1 MIPRAMLSL
10 LLLSACGTGS
20 GDRLPVQGPQLPRA
34 PQAPPG
40 QLVVAGPSDVAMS
53 LDLGE
58 RVDTLVQQAVL
69 AGVTPGAVVAI
80 GRKGRIVHLRGYG
93 HLDPAFGSA
102 AATSTTIYD
111 LASLTKVIGTT
122 TAAMILE
129 EEGLLDLDRPVR
141 EYLSELNA
149 TDKIAITPRML
160 LTHQAGFESFAP
172 LFQSFR
178 GRDAYLTQI
187 NARPLRHPPG
197 TRMEYSDWDLI
208 LMQLIVERLTGTTLD
223 HFLEQRVFTPLGMGD
238 TGFNPPHFIRQRVAP
253 TEIQRFRGGKVHGEV
268 HDENAWA
275 MGGVAGHAGLFS
287 TASDLAMFA
296 EMLLNGGERGG
307 SRIVQEETISRW
319 TARQGPGS
327 TRALG
332 WDTPSPGGSAGKF
345 FGARSFGHT
354 GFTGTSI
361 WIDPDKE
368 LYLILLSNRVNPSRE
383 GTGISTLRF
392 ALADVVQQA
401 VLDVPVLPRNPIQ

>member
-1 MIPRAMLSL
+1 
-10 LLLSACGTGS
+10 
-20 GDRLPVQGPQLPRA
+20 
-34 PQAPPG
+34 
-40 QLVVAGPSDVAMS
+40 MS
-53 LDLGE
+53 LDLGA
-58 RVDTLVQQAVL
+58 RIDTLMEQAVL

-80 GRKGRIVHLRGYG
+80 GRRGRIVHLRGYG

-141 EYLSELNA
+141 EYLPELDA
-149 TDKIAITPRML
+149 TDKARITPRML

-172 LFQSFR
+172 LYQTVR
-178 GRDAYLTQI
+178 GRDGYLRQI
-187 NARPLRHPPG
+187 NARPLRNEPG

-208 LMQLIVERLTGTTLD
+208 LLQLIVERLSGTTLD
-223 HFLEQRVFTPLGMGD
+223 RFLEQRVFSPLGMGD
-238 TGFNPPHFIRQRVAP
+238 TGFDPPHFVRQRIAP
-253 TEIQRFRGGKVHGEV
+253 TEIQRFRGGKIHGEV

-287 TASDLAMFA
+287 TAPDLALFA

-307 SRIVQEETISRW
+307 SRILREETISRW
-319 TARQGPGS
+319 TARQEPGS

-332 WDTPSPGGSAGKF
+332 WDTPSAGGSAGQF
-345 FGARSFGHT
+345 FGAHSFGHT

-361 WIDPDKE
+361 WIDPEKE

-383 GTGISTLRF
+383 GTGIGTLRS
-392 ALADVVQQA
+392 AVADVVQQA
-401 VLDVPVLPRNPIQ
+401 VLDAPLVPRPPFE